1 MMKLSEKI
9 SVSLSGIAIV
19 ISVIFSIITIYYQFF
34 FISHQ
39 LAVSSY
45 DIVNQQGGL
54 LVAELTVSNTGNQP
68 ITISNIHFCLI
79 DKDAKSFEG
88 AESWTYVDTK
98 VDNIYSDIV
107 LSKALIALKP
117 GEIKVLRLS
126 STIDFSESNP
136 LYKNNSFILGI
147 RLTTYTS
154 NAEQKSI
161 GIMPFWVE
169 FTEKGLPHYPQR
181 GNHFEQ
187 EHVKKFEL

>member
-1 MMKLSEKI
+1 MKLSEKI
-9 SVSLSGIAIV
+9 SVSLSGIAIA
-19 ISVIFSIITIYYQFF
+19 ISVVFSIITVYYQFF
-34 FISHQ
+34 FVSHQ

-45 DIVNQQGGL
+45 DIVNQQGGVS
-54 LVAELTVSNTGNQP
+54 VAELTVSNTGNQP

-79 DKDAKSFEG
+79 DKDAKSFGG
-88 AESWTYVDTK
+88 AGNWTYVDTK

-126 STIDFSESNP
+126 STFDFSDSNP

-147 RLTTYTS
+147 RFTTYTS

-169 FTEKGLPHYPQR
+169 FTDKGLPHYPQR
-181 GNHFEQ
+181 GNFFEQ